1 MRYLWRADEGSPA
14 CPVRFSWP
22 PSGAPCR
29 ALSRGHHGG
38 YTCRAPRR
46 AVLGVTE
53 GPWAKEAEVTA
64 ADLLL
69 VAPWLIF
76 GGALAAICYGL
87 LSRRS
92 ASGRHRRDS

>member
-1 MRYLWRADEGSPA
+1 
-14 CPVRFSWP
+14 
-22 PSGAPCR
+22 
-29 ALSRGHHGG
+29 
-38 YTCRAPRR
+38 
-46 AVLGVTE
+46 VLGVTE